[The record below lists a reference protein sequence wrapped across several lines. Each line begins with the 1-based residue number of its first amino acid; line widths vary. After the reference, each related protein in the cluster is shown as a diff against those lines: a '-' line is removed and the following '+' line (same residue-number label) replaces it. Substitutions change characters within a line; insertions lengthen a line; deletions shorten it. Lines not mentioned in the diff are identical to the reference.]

1 VDLSPHWIRPRAAC
15 YDQHMIGALKQM
27 LPKIETWPAQDQH
40 ALLEAA
46 RSIEAERS
54 GVYHASAD
62 ELAAIDRGL
71 DDTRHGRFASDEA
84 VEAIRAKIRGA

>member
-1 VDLSPHWIRPRAAC
+1 MRSPRTRGARYIVFH
-15 YDQHMIGALKQM
+15 DQRSRTTASQVEG
-27 LPKIETWPAQDQH
+27 WPAEDQQ

-54 GVYHASAD
+54 GVHHASPQ

-71 DDTRHGRFASDEA
+71 EDARNGRFASQQA
-84 VEAIRAKIRGA
+84 VDAVRAKFRLG

>member
-1 VDLSPHWIRPRAAC
+1 
-15 YDQHMIGALKQM
+15 MINALEQ
-27 LPKIETWPAQDQH
+27 LLARIETWPAEDQQ

-54 GVYHASAD
+54 GVYHASPQ

-71 DDTRHGRFASDEA
+71 EDARNGRFAGELA
-84 VEAIRAKIRGA
+84 VDAVRAKFRMG